1 MPTGQINLTAVKS
14 LPPGATL
21 WDRAVRGFGV
31 RCQHDAASY
40 VIKYRI
46 AGRQRMYTIGRHG
59 SPWTPDLARKE
70 ALRLLSLVVSGTD
83 PADAKASAALAA
95 AQTFRAVADRY
106 LAAMRARQ
114 KPRALQDTN
123 RYLLRSFRPL
133 HPMPIGSIERS
144 HITARVA
151 ELERTCG
158 ATSALRAR
166 STLSAMFSWA
176 IREGYKLPAN
186 PVSGTNKPQ
195 AAPARERV
203 LTDSELRAI
212 WLACGDNDYGRIV
225 RLLMLTGQRREEIG
239 ALRWSEITGDAVTF
253 PASRTKNGREHCIPL
268 SPAALALLPAPVA
281 DRDFLFGH
289 RPISGVVRGFTGWA
303 WSKCALD
310 ERIAQAEGRA
320 LPDWRLHDLRRTCA
334 TGLGELGVLPHV
346 VETILNHISGHRAG
360 VAGVYQRA
368 RYSAEVRHALTR
380 WSDHIERLVHD

>member
-1 MPTGQINLTAVKS
+1 MPTGQINLSSVKT
-14 LPPGATL
+14 LEPGAVL
-21 WDRAVRGFGV
+21 WDRSLKGFGV

-40 VIKYRI
+40 ILKYRV

-70 ALRLLSLVVSGTD
+70 ALRLLSLVVTGTD
-83 PADAKASAALAA
+83 PADAKATAALAA
-95 AQTFRAVADRY
+95 ANTFRAVADRY
-106 LAAMRARQ
+106 LAFARQRQ
-114 KPRALQDTN
+114 KPRAMQDTT
-123 RYLLRSFRPL
+123 RYLMKAFRPL

-151 ELERTCG
+151 ELERTMG

-176 IREGYKLPAN
+176 IREGYKLNAN
-186 PVSGTNKPQ
+186 PVAGTNKPQ

-203 LTDSELRAI
+203 LTDAELRAI

-268 SPAALALLPAPVA
+268 TPAALALLPPPKEG
-281 DRDFLFGH
+281 RDFLFGH

-303 WSKCALD
+303 WSKAALD
-310 ERIAQAEGRA
+310 ERCGVA
-320 LPDWRLHDLRRTCA
+320 DWRLHDLRRTCA

-346 VETILNHISGHRAG
+346 IETILNHISGHRAG

-368 RYSAEVRHALTR
+368 RYSAEVRDALTK
-380 WSDHIERLVHD
+380 WADHVTELTANDR